1 MLVWTHVILH
11 SQELWAVVL
20 LILESATYL
29 RILCL
34 DQALWS
40 SEKSPRPYG
49 EDLGSR
55 LF

>member
-1 MLVWTHVILH
+1 MI
-11 SQELWAVVL
+11 L
-20 LILESATYL
+20 LILGSATYL

-40 SEKSPRPYG
+40 SDKGPGPCS

-55 LF
+55 SFEDVNT